1 MNLVKVFGI
10 TTFTLVVGGVAIY
23 VYKEI
28 SGILPPTIEQSPP
41 YITPNEMQAL
51 QEKNLEKQKMG
62 TWPFISDEDDAKAIV
77 SDNLLSKNYYVMVD
91 GSGSMRVSRCSG
103 NLSKMDAAKNALVA
117 FGESIPAGANLG
129 LSTFDKNGVRE
140 IMPLQQFNKNTFDQQ
155 VKSIEEGGG
164 TPLKTSITDAY
175 KQLTAQAKKQLGYG
189 EYNLVI
195 VTDGQ
200 ASSNEDPTRIVETV
214 TAESPVIIHTIGFCI
229 GSDHALNKPGKVL
242 YNQADN
248 TAELEKGLQ
257 SVTAESEAF
266 IITDFK

>member
-10 TTFTLVVGGVAIY
+10 TTFTLVVGGVAIN

-28 SGILPPTIEQSPP
+28 SGILPPIIEQSPN
-41 YITPNEMQAL
+41 ITPKEKQSL
-51 QEKNLEKQKMG
+51 QEKTRKQQKG
-62 TWPFISDEDDAKAIV
+62 SWPFINDEQDAKAIV
-77 SDNLLSKNYYVMVD
+77 SDNLLSKNYYVLVD

-103 NLSKMDAAKNALVA
+103 NLSKMDAAKNALMA
-117 FGESIPAGANLG
+117 FGESVPAGANLG

-140 IMPLQQFNKNTFDQQ
+140 LMPLQQFNKKTFDTQ
-155 VKSIEEGGG
+155 VNSIEEGGG

-200 ASSNEDPTRIVETV
+200 ASSSENPTSIVEKIID
-214 TAESPVIIHTIGFCI
+214 ESPVIIHTIGFCI
-229 GSDHALNKPGKVL
+229 GSDHALNKPDRVL